1 MGNILNV
8 VNNDNNKKPK
18 PDAVLLEEVQML
30 TDMSESNIN
39 RLYEIWISYDT
50 DFDGE
55 MSQEEFLSI
64 PEIAASPLKDRL
76 MLLLNMASTE
86 TGSDRVTFNAFAILL
101 SVMSIVCI
109 TFNIS
114 SAQQKNIGKERG
126 RIEKTAKSHWMRWQ
140 SWRKTSGTLRIRR
153 QRTEE
158 G

>member
-76 MLLLNMASTE
+76 MLLLHMASTE

-109 TFNIS
+109 TFNIYY
-114 SAQQKNIGKERG
+114 
-126 RIEKTAKSHWMRWQ
+126 KSHPPKK
-140 SWRKTSGTLRIRR
+140 KTTQDEICPQNWGEFTKMI
-153 QRTEE
+153 
-158 G
+158 GYK

>member
-109 TFNIS
+109 TFNIYYKFHPS
-114 SAQQKNIGKERG
+114 KKKNNKYF
-126 RIEKTAKSHWMRWQ
+126 
-140 SWRKTSGTLRIRR
+140 
-153 QRTEE
+153 
-158 G
+158 

>member
-64 PEIAASPLKDRL
+64 PEIAAR
-76 MLLLNMASTE
+76 
-86 TGSDRVTFNAFAILL
+86 
-101 SVMSIVCI
+101 
-109 TFNIS
+109 
-114 SAQQKNIGKERG
+114 KNIM
-126 RIEKTAKSHWMRWQ
+126 AWSMFV
-140 SWRKTSGTLRIRR
+140 
-153 QRTEE
+153 
-158 G
+158 

>member
-109 TFNIS
+109 TFNIYY
-114 SAQQKNIGKERG
+114 
-126 RIEKTAKSHWMRWQ
+126 KSHPSKKKIIIIFLTIKYIFFPELHKIGRP
-140 SWRKTSGTLRIRR
+140 T
-153 QRTEE
+153 
-158 G
+158 